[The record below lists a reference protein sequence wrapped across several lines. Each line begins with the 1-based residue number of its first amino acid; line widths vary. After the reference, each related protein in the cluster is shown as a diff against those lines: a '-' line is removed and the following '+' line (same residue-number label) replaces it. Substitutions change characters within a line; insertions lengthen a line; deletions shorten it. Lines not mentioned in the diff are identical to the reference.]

1 MRERIGYERLPTERA
16 NRASRA
22 LDRLSPLEIAVL
34 MNREDGRAG
43 AAVGR
48 VTRATAAAV
57 GLIVGALRRGGRLI
71 FVGAGTSGRL
81 GVLEAA
87 ECPPTFNTPPG
98 LVQAVIAGGRASVFR
113 SRGGAADG
121 ARGAL
126 RRPRARARPGGLGAG
141 GAAGGATH
149 AGGAASGAAPG

>member
-1 MRERIGYERLPTERA
+1 
-16 NRASRA
+16 RASRA

-34 MNREDGRAG
+34 MNREDQRAV

-98 LVQAVIAGGRASVFR
+98 LVQAVIAGGKRTVFR
-113 SRGGAADG
+113 SSEGAEDDGPEG
-121 ARGAL
+121 ARQI
-126 RRPRARARPGGLGAG
+126 RRRVRPGDMVVG
-141 GAAGGATH
+141 
-149 AGGAASGAAPG
+149 

>member
-1 MRERIGYERLPTERA
+1 MREPIGYGRLPTERA

-34 MNREDGRAG
+34 MNREDRRAV

-71 FVGAGTSGRL
+71 FVGAGTRGRP

-98 LVQAVIAGGRASVFR
+98 LVQAVIARGRAAGLR
-113 SRGGAADG
+113 SRRGPEGR
-121 ARGAL
+121 ARGPI
-126 RRPRARARPGGLGAG
+126 RRPRARAPPG
-141 GAAGGATH
+141 
-149 AGGAASGAAPG
+149 P